1 MSSSLALSVENFA
14 VCFAGVVCIYYGI
27 LGVTRICTSD
37 CSSVKVEQQGR
48 QVNFSPIM
56 AAFSCSIAIIAGF
69 FLIRL
74 RGLLT
79 VVTQNITNF
88 GGSAYKTVTEEGQ
101 ERRQASIKFG
111 LMLFMVFAVVVGF
124 IKVSL
129 LRPLDACPVLAV
141 KQAPIMTSLR
151 ASLEKMEIW
160 LVGSGFVALTLGL
173 VLNFS
178 EKAFVEGYAERI
190 QRGES
195 VENYGYRQAIHENL
209 QYVRAGRPG
218 GVTLKATG
226 ENLRDRPAA
235 VRVAPGAPPPA
246 AAPQADAPHSAA
258 TPAAAPHSAATPA
271 AAPQAPAPQTDAQS
285 TRSSS
290 SSQASSNVAKFA
302 RQGSD
307 FAGRQPSQSSS
318 KEGSPAA
325 AKPSV
330 HTSARAK
337 RAQGQHAQPSS
348 KKVTPTPSATRPQ
361 ATAAQAAASQAA
373 LTAAKHQATMK
384 SLLQTLLATNQHPQS
399 LFAPDDPLTKT
410 AMLAKKA
417 QAGSRR
423 AIRKQPVQDLFD
435 DQHSQLYF
443 SVPPSKRSGKS
454 SKTS

>member
-124 IKVSL
+124 LKVSL
-129 LRPLDACPVLAV
+129 LKPLDSCPVLAV

-160 LVGSGFVALTLGL
+160 LVGSGFIALTLGL

-178 EKAFVEGYAERI
+178 EKAYVEGYAERI

-195 VENYGYRQAIHENL
+195 VENYGYRQAINENL
-209 QYVRAGRPG
+209 QYVRGGMPG

-226 ENLRDRPAA
+226 ENLRDRPPA
-235 VRVAPGAPPPA
+235 VRVATGAAPPAAAPPA
-246 AAPQADAPHSAA
+246 AAPQVAPH
-258 TPAAAPHSAATPA
+258 
-271 AAPQAPAPQTDAQS
+271 AAPQAAAPSTDARSSPSSSSLQARSNIAEFGPTSSKSPSGARSSRPAIKKSPSGASPSRSSSSSHPSQS
-285 TRSSS
+285 SPSQQSSSRASSARSSQSSS
-290 SSQASSNVAKFA
+290 SSQASSKIS
-302 RQGSD
+302 G
-307 FAGRQPSQSSS
+307 FAGDRGRRPT
-318 KEGSPAA
+318 KGPTFRKSP
-325 AKPSV
+325 
-330 HTSARAK
+330 SARLGVRASIAK
-337 RAQGQHAQPSS
+337 Q
-348 KKVTPTPSATRPQ
+348 
-361 ATAAQAAASQAA
+361 
-373 LTAAKHQATMK
+373 
-384 SLLQTLLATNQHPQS
+384 
-399 LFAPDDPLTKT
+399 
-410 AMLAKKA
+410 
-417 QAGSRR
+417 
-423 AIRKQPVQDLFD
+423 RK
-435 DQHSQLYF
+435 
-443 SVPPSKRSGKS
+443 
-454 SKTS
+454 

>member
-1 MSSSLALSVENFA
+1 VENFA

-37 CSSVKVEQQGR
+37 CSSVKVEQQCR

-124 IKVSL
+124 LKVSL
-129 LRPLDACPVLAV
+129 LKPLDSCPVLAV

-160 LVGSGFVALTLGL
+160 LVGSGFIALTLGL

-178 EKAFVEGYAERI
+178 EKAYVEGYAERI

-195 VENYGYRQAIHENL
+195 VENYGYRQAINENL
-209 QYVRAGRPG
+209 QYARGGMPG

-235 VRVAPGAPPPA
+235 VRVATGAAPPAAAPPA
-246 AAPQADAPHSAA
+246 AAPQVAPH
-258 TPAAAPHSAATPA
+258 
-271 AAPQAPAPQTDAQS
+271 AAPQAAAPSTDARSSQS
-285 TRSSS
+285 SSSSQKASSNISGFAGDRGRRSTKGPKAAAPSTDARSSQSFSSAQASSNIANFEGDQGPRPTQGPTSRKSPSQSSPSQQSPARASSSRSSS
-290 SSQASSNVAKFA
+290 SS
-302 RQGSD
+302 R
-307 FAGRQPSQSSS
+307 PSQSSRRES
-318 KEGSPAA
+318 QTRKSRAVSLPAKLGVRA
-325 AKPSV
+325 SIAK
-330 HTSARAK
+330 
-337 RAQGQHAQPSS
+337 Q
-348 KKVTPTPSATRPQ
+348 
-361 ATAAQAAASQAA
+361 
-373 LTAAKHQATMK
+373 
-384 SLLQTLLATNQHPQS
+384 
-399 LFAPDDPLTKT
+399 
-410 AMLAKKA
+410 
-417 QAGSRR
+417 
-423 AIRKQPVQDLFD
+423 RK
-435 DQHSQLYF
+435 
-443 SVPPSKRSGKS
+443 
-454 SKTS
+454 